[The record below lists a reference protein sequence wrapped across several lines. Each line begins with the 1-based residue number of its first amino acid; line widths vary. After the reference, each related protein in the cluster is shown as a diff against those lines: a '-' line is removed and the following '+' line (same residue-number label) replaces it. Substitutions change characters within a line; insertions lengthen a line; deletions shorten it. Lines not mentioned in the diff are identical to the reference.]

1 MEDNTLVTLG
11 LQDIYTTIGPILT
24 LKLGQPVKLL
34 KERKIMKSML
44 LLL

>member
-1 MEDNTLVTLG
+1 MEDNTLVTRS

-34 KERKIMKSML
+34 KERKTMKSILRL
-44 LLL
+44 L